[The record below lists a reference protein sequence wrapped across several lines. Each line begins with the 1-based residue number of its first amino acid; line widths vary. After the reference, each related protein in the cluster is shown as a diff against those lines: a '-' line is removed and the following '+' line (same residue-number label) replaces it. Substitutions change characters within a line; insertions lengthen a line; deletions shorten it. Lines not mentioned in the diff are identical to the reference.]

1 MMLPVSMTS
10 LGGYLKNGKQKIA
23 LRVDASGQIGTG
35 HFMRCLALAVSL
47 KQRDAPLLQVK

>member
-1 MMLPVSMTS
+1 
-10 LGGYLKNGKQKIA
+10 LKVREQKIA
-23 LRVDASGQIGTG
+23 LRVDASNRIGTG

>member
-1 MMLPVSMTS
+1 MALPHIAFRTDATS
-10 LGGYLKNGKQKIA
+10 
-23 LRVDASGQIGTG
+23 QIGTG

>member
-23 LRVDASGQIGTG
+23 LRVDASGQIGTR
-35 HFMRCLALAVSL
+35 HFMRCLTLAVSL

>member
-1 MMLPVSMTS
+1 MNVVFRNDATS
-10 LGGYLKNGKQKIA
+10 
-23 LRVDASGQIGTG
+23 RIGTG

>member
-1 MMLPVSMTS
+1 MNVVFRTDATS
-10 LGGYLKNGKQKIA
+10 
-23 LRVDASGQIGTG
+23 RIGTR